1 MLEFYNITKEGS
13 NKYVF
18 TTKENIEYQLVIRP
32 SGIIYKSGKG
42 EDKNVLE
49 LALNCDT
56 NTASK
61 DYKTIKTLAAFCT
74 QMTLKY
80 DAIYMQIHNQPQI
93 INNDRTE
100 RRGLSI
106 IKLWNRIIGKYF
118 NDYILLTNLLLS
130 PNRNSDI
137 LTIVIKKDSSCFKNY
152 VTSFYRFCH
161 NKMYPTI

>member
-1 MLEFYNITKEGS
+1 MNDYYKIIKQGT

-18 TTKENIEYQLVIRP
+18 TTKDDIEYQLVVRP
-32 SGIIYKSGKG
+32 SGIRYKDISR
-42 EDKNVLE
+42 ENKNILE

-61 DYKTIKTLAAFCT
+61 DYKTFKTLVAFCT
-74 QMTLKY
+74 EMSLRY
-80 DAIYMQIHNQPQI
+80 DAIYMQIHNQPEV
-93 INNDRTE
+93 INNNKTE
-100 RRGLSI
+100 RRGLSR
-106 IKLWNRIIGKYF
+106 IKLWNRLISKYF
-118 NDYILLTNLLLS
+118 NDYILLTNLVLS
-130 PNRNSDI
+130 PNSNSDI